1 MLGLLRPLLRLS
13 KSKGPP
19 EKLRTIILLS
29 ALKRLLTICM
39 IERTFDHLKTYIS
52 VAQTANQSARGT
64 TEQVSGMRLFDFL

>member
-1 MLGLLRPLLRLS
+1 MLGLLRPPLKPS
-13 KSKGPP
+13 KSEGPP

-52 VAQTANQSARGT
+52 IAQTANQSARGT
-64 TEQVSGMRLFDFL
+64 TEQV